1 MASICIVD
9 DSAFARKQ
17 VRRYLESA
25 GHDVFEAES
34 GTKAIE
40 IGKATPPD
48 IFTLDLLM
56 PGLTGQ
62 ETLAAFICHADF

>member
-17 VRRYLESA
+17 VLRYLKEA
-25 GHDVFEAES
+25 GHATVEAES
-34 GTKAIE
+34 GAKAIE
-40 IGKATPPD
+40 IGKSDPPD

-62 ETLAAFICHADF
+62 ETLKQLQI